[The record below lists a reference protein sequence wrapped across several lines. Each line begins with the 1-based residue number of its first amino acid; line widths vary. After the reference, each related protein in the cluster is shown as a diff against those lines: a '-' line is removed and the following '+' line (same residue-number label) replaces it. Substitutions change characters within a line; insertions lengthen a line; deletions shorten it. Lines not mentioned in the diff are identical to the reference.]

1 MIVLKDEEDW
11 LVAKWE
17 IQMIGTVRLDVYLG

>member
-1 MIVLKDEEDW
+1 MIAIKDEEDW

-17 IQMIGTVRLDVYLG
+17 VQMEETVRLDVYLG